1 MAKKLPDLFGMG
13 EVRVLRLETANGFC
27 CRRRSWFLVV
37 MLLWQRLSGLPVCY
51 GTAEVAPGL
60 IVPNEVPDAYVP
72 GVERAGGAA
81 ALQQHVRD
89 GGGVAQAGGAA
100 FPPAAAWC
108 VHGTDGARAR
118 ADEGTQ
124 PEHAAEHSQHG
135 GWPFGVGC
143 TAGHVD
149 ALRRVFAGTL
159 PIRDEELAVSLRFQ
173 RVLPSPI
180 NPWGLALIGL
190 EFSQPLRAETG

>member
-1 MAKKLPDLFGMG
+1 MAKKLPDLFGTG
-13 EVRVLRLETANGFC
+13 EVRVLRLETATGLL
-27 CRRRSWFLVV
+27 SVAVVVLTV

-60 IVPNEVPDAYVP
+60 IVPNEVPDAYV
-72 GVERAGGAA
+72 RALSEQV
-81 ALQQHVRD
+81 ALLLYNNTAETAEASHAR
-89 GGGVAQAGGAA
+89 VAQLFHPQLLGV
-100 FPPAAAWC
+100 FK
-108 VHGTDGARAR
+108 VRM
-118 ADEGTQ
+118 
-124 PEHAAEHSQHG
+124 EHEREMMKEHSLSTQLSIRNTV
-135 GWPFGVGC
+135 VGRSGSVYG
-143 TAGHVD
+143 GHVD
-149 ALRRVFAGTL
+149 ALRRVFAGTE